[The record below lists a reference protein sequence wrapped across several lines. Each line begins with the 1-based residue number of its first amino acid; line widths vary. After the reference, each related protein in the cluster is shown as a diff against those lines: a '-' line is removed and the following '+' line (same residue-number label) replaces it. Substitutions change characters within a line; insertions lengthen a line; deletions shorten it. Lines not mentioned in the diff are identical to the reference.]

1 MKVRL
6 FSQARVGRSKYNGVT
21 YEGSV
26 GVGFALGSA
35 EKDDEFDLFFE
46 QSSLSADVVGGSYGA
61 DDGEAVLA
69 AGYGSS
75 GFGKIAAWIFKGF
88 ALNDDVD
95 IGFDATGS
103 VEFDNEGSFAFCE
116 ISLNISRDCRLT

>member
-1 MKVRL
+1 MG
-6 FSQARVGRSKYNGVT
+6 ARSMDVFEGGV
-21 YEGSV
+21 V
-26 GVGFALGSA
+26 IIAHVDFQRVLRGVFRGF
-35 EKDDEFDLFFE
+35 
-46 QSSLSADVVGGSYGA
+46 Q
-61 DDGEAVLA
+61 
-69 AGYGSS
+69 
-75 GFGKIAAWIFKGF
+75 GFWIFNGF